1 MTGVRVLEVESQ
13 LLEAYKAVEPFEP
26 DAFLFNCT
34 DPQAITLGFTQL
46 LELTDKPIGGYPNS
60 FHVPEGWTLD
70 NEISVERRELHTQEF
85 VDLGEKW
92 RSMGASIIGGCCGV
106 GPGHLKAFCSQT
118 S

>member
-1 MTGVRVLEVESQ
+1 M
-13 LLEAYKAVEPFEP
+13 
-26 DAFLFNCT
+26 
-34 DPQAITLGFTQL
+34 
-46 LELTDKPIGGYPNS
+46 ELTDKPIGGYPNS

-70 NEISVERRELHTQEF
+70 NEISVERRELQIQEF

-106 GPGHLKAFCSQT
+106 GPGHLKAFCCHT